1 MRNLIVLLLL
11 AALASGTF
19 DQTYVQTL
27 DQYGNSVIVKTQ
39 DLSVFS
45 NSVSFPALAE
55 ACAAMSSVQCSITGQ
70 TMTITERFTPNG
82 GYYTYMTDGGF
93 PLITNTLVINKIPND
108 VFGDDLT
115 RVLDAA
121 NVTSTGG
128 QNSAIDLT
136 ADNRDIVSAL
146 KQFKVKLTYIVDLQT
161 AASEASAGNVTGT
174 ISGSMVTFNLVDAM
188 ATGQPIVIKSQEL
201 NVGAILLVLGVIVLA
216 WLAYSF
222 FVSSRKSEET
232 APPLK
237 RRKTK

>member
-11 AALASGTF
+11 ATLASGTF

-55 ACAAMSSVQCSITGQ
+55 ACAAMSSVQCSVTGQ
-70 TMTITERFTPNG
+70 TMIITERFASNG

-93 PLITNTLVINKIPND
+93 PLITNTLIINKVPND
-108 VFGDDLT
+108 VFGDDLA
-115 RVLDAA
+115 RVLYAA
-121 NVTSTGG
+121 NVSGSGG

-136 ADNRDIVSAL
+136 ADNKEVVSVL

-161 AASEASAGNVTGT
+161 GASEASAGNVTGS
-174 ISGSMVTFNLVDAM
+174 ISGNTVTFNLVDAM
-188 ATGQPIVIKSQEL
+188 AAGQPIVIKSREL
-201 NVGAILLVLGVIVLA
+201 NVGAILLIIGVLVLV

-232 APPLK
+232 PRPLK
-237 RRKTK
+237 RKKAK